1 MKKKVDYK
9 DFDLR
14 NIKLGKKEVHIKFFD
29 LGQKNDIV
37 TVDSDSQPHIDLIGA
52 LAKLNEV
59 FCRAIGLHSG
69 WDFARENNRKN
80 EEALKLAIIE
90 YKSEISRCHVT
101 EFTCVGTDD
110 DPAVKI
116 KASLKCETGTISG
129 ITSTPIQHFG
139 EEFLSDIDLASIIEE
154 VRKEVWCFL
163 YSDKRGNDLFNQ
175 EVKDEEH
182 VSGLNNKAV

>member
-1 MKKKVDYK
+1 MKKKTDYK

-29 LGQKNDIV
+29 LSQKNDIV
-37 TVDSDSQPHIDLIGA
+37 TVDSDSEPHLDLVGA

-59 FCRAIGLHSG
+59 FCRALGIHAG
-69 WDFARENNRKN
+69 WDFAREHNRKN

-90 YKSEISRCHVT
+90 YKSEISRCQVS
-101 EFTCVGTDD
+101 EFTSVGTDD

-129 ITSTPIQHFG
+129 ITSAPIKHFE
-139 EEFLSDIDLASIIEE
+139 EEFLSDIDLAVIIEE

-175 EVKDEEH
+175 EVKEEEH